1 MVPMEEVNAL
11 SLRCFKPPG
20 YNYKAGL
27 LSNPPNLLFFQPR
40 EYTLFSVPVFLDRWN
55 IKFSWKMTFSA
66 FCLIFHSLF
75 WNTKH

>member
-27 LSNPPNLLFFQPR
+27 LSNPPNLLCFQPR
-40 EYTLFSVPVFLDRWN
+40 EYFVFCACFLRQMDYQIFMEN
-55 IKFSWKMTFSA
+55 DFSA
-66 FCLIFHSLF
+66 LF
-75 WNTKH
+75 V